1 MRNAQVLCFHPFQKT
16 RWRLLNQRI
25 NLNFAGLKETFNMER
40 RTRVRFAPSPTGPLH
55 MGGVRTALYNYLYAK
70 QKGGDFIIRIEDT
83 DSHRFVPGAEKYI
96 IEALNWC
103 GIHPDEGVDE
113 NGNVVE
119 TPSERHPHAPYR
131 QSQRKGIYRKY
142 ADQLVGN
149 GYAYYAFDTAE
160 ELESKRNEA
169 EASGNTF
176 IYNQLTRKEL
186 RNSLTLPEDEV
197 KRLLETTDTWT
208 IRFKMP
214 ENTVVKMDDLIR
226 GHIEVNTDTLDD
238 KVLWKRADE
247 LPTYH
252 LANIVDDHLM
262 EISEVIRGEEW
273 LPSLPLHYMLYKAF
287 GWEETMPRFA
297 HLSLLL
303 KPDGKGKLSKRDGD
317 RLGFPVFPLKW
328 VNPAG
333 EESRGYREDG
343 YFPEAFVNLLAML
356 GWNPGDDRELFT
368 MEGLIESFSL
378 ERVIKSGA
386 RFNPEKAKW
395 YNKEYLRMKSDSEL
409 AELFIPV
416 LESHGVKVVDCP
428 ACALT
433 AGAEFAGKG
442 IDFHNH
448 IVTKEYVLDV
458 VSLIK
463 ERASF
468 VKDFWDIAACLFI
481 SPAEYGDFG
490 VKAGGPEVQKPA
502 DPRRAADPRVKVFD
516 DTLTAPFL
524 AKDVDK
530 FWKSENYGP
539 AFQTGEH
546 VGRFEGAFT
555 KENVE
560 PYLEEYIRE
569 QGWPMGKVMNC
580 IRLAL
585 TGASSGLGIA
595 DILSFIGKKEFAA
608 RMAFAGERL
617 GQ

>member
-1 MRNAQVLCFHPFQKT
+1 
-16 RWRLLNQRI
+16 
-25 NLNFAGLKETFNMER
+25 MER

-70 QKGGDFIIRIEDT
+70 QNGGDFIIRIEDT

-103 GIHPDEGVDE
+103 GIHPDEGVDG

-119 TPSERHPHAPYR
+119 VASEKHPHAPYR
-131 QSQRKGIYRKY
+131 QSQRKGIYRSY
-142 ADQLVGN
+142 ADQLIAN

-160 ELESKRNEA
+160 ELEAKRTAA
-169 EASGNTF
+169 ESAGGTF
-176 IYNQLTRKEL
+176 IYNQKTRMEL

-197 KRLLETTDTWT
+197 RNLLETTDTWT

-214 ENTVVKMDDLIR
+214 ENVVVKMDDLIR

-287 GWEETMPRFA
+287 GWEDTMPRFA

-328 VNPAG
+328 VNAAG

-343 YFPEAFVNLLAML
+343 YFPEAFVNMLAML

-368 MEGLIESFSL
+368 MDELIGAFSL
-378 ERVIKSGA
+378 DRVIKSGA
-386 RFNPEKAKW
+386 RFNPDKARW
-395 YNKEYLRMKSDSEL
+395 YNKEYLRTKSDE
-409 AELFIPV
+409 EVTGMFIPM
-416 LESHGVKVVDCP
+416 LESHGFNVVGCP

-442 IDFHNH
+442 IDFKNH
-448 IVTKEYVLDV
+448 IVTREYVAEV
-458 VSLIK
+458 VSLVR
-463 ERASF
+463 ERATF
-468 VKDFWDIAACLFI
+468 VKDIWEIAACLFL
-481 SPAEYGDFG
+481 SPADYAAFG
-490 VKAGGPEVQKPA
+490 VKAGGPEIQKPV

-516 DTLTAPFL
+516 DSLTAPFL
-524 AKDVDK
+524 AKDADK
-530 FWKSENYGP
+530 FWKEENYTP
-539 AFQTGEH
+539 AFQAQEH
-546 VGRFEGAFT
+546 VCASGCAFT
-555 KENVE
+555 KESIE
-560 PYLEEYIRE
+560 PVLEDYIRE

-595 DILSFIGKKEFAA
+595 DILSFIGSREFAA
-608 RMAFAGERL
+608 RMAFAAERL
-617 GQ
+617 GK

>member
-1 MRNAQVLCFHPFQKT
+1 
-16 RWRLLNQRI
+16 
-25 NLNFAGLKETFNMER
+25 
-40 RTRVRFAPSPTGPLH
+40 

-70 QKGGDFIIRIEDT
+70 QNGGDFIIRIEDT
-83 DSHRFVPGAEKYI
+83 DSHRFVPGAERYI

-103 GIHPDEGVDE
+103 GIHPDEGVDAD
-113 NGNVVE
+113 GNVVE
-119 TPSERHPHAPYR
+119 VASEKHPHAPYR
-131 QSQRKGIYRKY
+131 QSQRKGIYRSY
-142 ADQLVGN
+142 ADQLIAN

-160 ELESKRNEA
+160 ELEAKRTAA
-169 EASGNTF
+169 ESAGGTF
-176 IYNQLTRKEL
+176 IYNQKTRMEL

-197 KRLLETTDTWT
+197 RNLLETTDTWT
-208 IRFKMP
+208 IRFRMP
-214 ENTVVKMDDLIR
+214 ENVVVKMDDLIR

-287 GWEETMPRFA
+287 GWEDTMPRFA

-328 VNPAG
+328 VNAAG

-343 YFPEAFVNLLAML
+343 YFPEAFVNMLAML

-368 MEGLIESFSL
+368 MDELIGAFSL
-378 ERVIKSGA
+378 DRVIKSGA
-386 RFNPEKAKW
+386 RFNPDKARW
-395 YNKEYLRMKSDSEL
+395 YNKEYLRTKSDE
-409 AELFIPV
+409 EVTGMFIPM
-416 LESHGVKVVDCP
+416 LESHGFNVVDCP

-442 IDFHNH
+442 IDFKNH
-448 IVTKEYVLDV
+448 IVTREYVAEV
-458 VSLIK
+458 VSLVR
-463 ERASF
+463 ERATF
-468 VKDFWDIAACLFI
+468 VKDIWEIAACLFL
-481 SPAEYGDFG
+481 SPADYAAFG
-490 VKAGGPEVQKPA
+490 VKAGGPEIQKPV

-516 DTLTAPFL
+516 DSLTAPFL

-530 FWKSENYGP
+530 FWKEENFTP
-539 AFQTGEH
+539 AFQAQEH
-546 VGRFEGAFT
+546 VCASGCAFT
-555 KENVE
+555 KESIE
-560 PYLEEYIRE
+560 PVLEDYIRE
-569 QGWPMGKVMNC
+569 QGWPMGKVMNS

-595 DILSFIGKKEFAA
+595 DILSFIGSREFAS
-608 RMAFAGERL
+608 RMAFAAERL
-617 GQ
+617 GK